1 MKLTKNTLGSKI
13 KEVKFNLQNFG
24 ADTIYVIHDI
34 KKPQRRIDF
43 EHAWSHFSGFK
54 YEYIDAVT
62 PDHFNLKELIENE
75 SVGEFSLGKEFYD
88 SVDLCLTKNILAI
101 AFSHLRAYRA
111 CNTLEKGDRFL
122 ILEDDARPTVGLMN
136 SIYTGEYK
144 KFIDGIKKRT
154 FDWIFIGTANSII
167 KGQDYNK
174 FLKRPENFTGLAAHA
189 VLYTRD
195 SINRLV
201 DNHST
206 VKMAADFLLH
216 HLNSNT
222 TFPNVYSPYVSW
234 ISQVH
239 TQLENNILDPNNPD
253 YEYSTGSQVNPLVDK
268 VLEGHPHLAKELV
281 PYIHL
286 DYFEKKNHVGPLIKI
301 KWIPPVNKLLQ

>member
-1 MKLTKNTLGSKI
+1 MKLTKNTPGSKI

-54 YEYIDAVT
+54 YEYIPAVT
-62 PDHFNLKELIENE
+62 PDDFNLKELIENE

-88 SVDLCLTKNILAI
+88 IVDLCLTKNILAI
-101 AFSHLRAYRA
+101 AFSHLRAYRV
-111 CNTLEKGDRFL
+111 CNRMKNGDRFL
-122 ILEDDARPTVGLMN
+122 ILEDDARPTEGLMD

-144 KFIDGIKKRT
+144 KFIEGIKKRT
-154 FDWIFIGTANSII
+154 FDWVFIGTANNVI

-206 VKMAADFLLH
+206 VKMAADLLLH
-216 HLNSNT
+216 SLNSDL

-239 TQLENNILDPNNPD
+239 TQLDDNMLGTDNPD
-253 YEYSTGSQVNPLVDK
+253 YEYSTGSQVNPHVDN
-268 VLEGHPHLAKELV
+268 VLEDYPHVAEELIK
-281 PYIHL
+281 YIHD
-286 DYFEKKNHVGPLIKI
+286 DYFEKTNPPFHFLKI
-301 KWIPPVNKLLQ
+301 KWITPVIKLLQ

>member
-1 MKLTKNTLGSKI
+1 MKLTKNKIGSKI
-13 KEVKFNLQNFG
+13 KEVKFDLKNFG
-24 ADTIYVIHDI
+24 ADIIYVIHDSN
-34 KKPQRRIDF
+34 KPQRRIDF

-62 PDHFNLKELIENE
+62 PNDFNLKELIENE
-75 SVGEFSLGKEFYD
+75 SVGEFSLGEEFYD
-88 SVDLCLTKNILAI
+88 IVDLCLTKNILAI

-111 CNTLEKGDRFL
+111 CNTLENGDRFL
-122 ILEDDARPTVGLMN
+122 ILEDDARPTEGLMN

-144 KFIDGIKKRT
+144 KFIEGIKKRT
-154 FDWIFIGTANSII
+154 FDWMFLGTANSII
-167 KGQDYNK
+167 KGHDYNK

-195 SINRLV
+195 SITRLV

-206 VKMAADFLLH
+206 VIMAADLLLH
-216 HLNSNT
+216 SLNSDS

-253 YEYSTGSQVNPLVDK
+253 YEYSTGSQVNPYVDK
-268 VLEGHPHLAKELV
+268 VLTDHPHLAKELV
-281 PYIHL
+281 PYIDA
-286 DYFEKKNHVGPLIKI
+286 DYFSNNINPAHSIII
-301 KWIPPVNKLLQ
+301 KWITPVNKLLQ